1 MKADS
6 KKAEEKSIISLI
18 LKGNTD
24 SLLLLIIMLLLILSR
39 LILSAFSGTGT
50 RYCIAAVILELFC
63 FAVPSTV
70 YLYLV
75 YFKKGRGVPNV
86 RLSPPP
92 LVSIP
97 TVASS
102 IFLMISGA
110 ILIVLLGVGGK
121 DFSFSVYS
129 SFEPG
134 EHYGFGIIMLM
145 IIAYA
150 LIPAVGEEFVFR
162 GIFCSLY
169 ETHGLVPSA
178 LLSTLFFTLVHLN
191 AAGFPVFVYA
201 GLVLWLLLYATSSL
215 YVTMGVHFVY
225 NLFCLFGLPYIS
237 TYYGDSL
244 APELFLFIVTVI
256 FLISG
261 AAFCISNAWIYRKR
275 AKKDAPLAYE
285 PRLGGKE
292 GLAFTGR
299 VLVSAGS
306 ILSVAIYLIYALAQ
320 I

>member
-1 MKADS
+1 MNGNSEKTE
-6 KKAEEKSIISLI
+6 KKSIISLI
-18 LKGNTD
+18 LKSNTD
-24 SLLLLIIMLLLILSR
+24 TLLLLIIMLLLIASR
-39 LILSAFSGTGT
+39 LILSAFSGAEVK
-50 RYCIAAVILELFC
+50 YCIAAVILELFC
-63 FAVPSTV
+63 FALPSTV
-70 YLYLV
+70 YLYLAH
-75 YFKKGRGVPNV
+75 FKKRQGVPNV

-102 IFLMISGA
+102 VFLMISGA

-134 EHYGFGIIMLM
+134 EHYGFGTVMLM

-150 LIPAVGEEFVFR
+150 LVPAISEEFVFR

-169 ETHGLVPSA
+169 EIHGLLPSA

-201 GLVLWLLLYATSSL
+201 GIILWLVLYATSSL

-244 APELFLFIVTVI
+244 APELFLFIVTVV

-261 AAFCISNAWIYRKR
+261 SVFCISNAWIYRTR
-275 AKKDAPLAYE
+275 AKKDAPMSYE
-285 PRLGGKE
+285 MKLGGKD
-292 GLAFTGR
+292 GLAFTGN
-299 VLVSAGS
+299 VLVSAGAL
-306 ILSVAIYLIYALAQ
+306 LSVVIYLVYAFAA
-320 I
+320 